1 MEKTSKE
8 LKEAQERQQEIQNKI
23 DTSTSRAAFVTYGRE
38 LQNAKKD
45 VEALEEKQKDQKKTL
60 KESENTYIGYVTTI
74 QNYEGVAGAIASG
87 EADQIDEAMRRAVN
101 SFETAETGTE
111 KSLKKQVQNMT
122 DNYTALQDAV
132 KSGAPGVTQNMVDE
146 AAIMVAEATAEY
158 AKVAPNAS
166 KEIAKLDPAVMSV
179 LAQANLQGK
188 LGNEGKKDL
197 KALIDGLDGLDSK
210 TRDKFEM
217 AVEGAWRDWKDLM
230 KSKPRQKKME
240 LHSWKHLQ
248 LRWKYTHHRQRSG
261 GSFRRSI
268 RELKRA

>member
-1 MEKTSKE
+1 
-8 LKEAQERQQEIQNKI
+8 
-23 DTSTSRAAFVTYGRE
+23 
-38 LQNAKKD
+38 
-45 VEALEEKQKDQKKTL
+45 
-60 KESENTYIGYVTTI
+60 
-74 QNYEGVAGAIASG
+74 
-87 EADQIDEAMRRAVN
+87 
-101 SFETAETGTE
+101 
-111 KSLKKQVQNMT
+111 MT

-158 AKVAPNAS
+158 AKVASNAS

-217 AVEGAWRDWKDLM
+217 AVEGALEGLEGFDEIKAKAEENGTSFL
-230 KSKPRQKKME
+230 E
-240 LHSWKHLQ
+240 ALATTLEVHSPSAAV
-248 LRWKYTHHRQRSG
+248 R
-261 GSFRRSI
+261 
-268 RELKRA
+268 